1 MTVDIQRLSPG
12 DVVEGFRLDQLLR
25 TGGMSSIW
33 RVSRADVD
41 FPAILK
47 IPFLR
52 YDEDQLSIV
61 SFETEKIIL
70 PRLHGPH
77 FPRFAAAGSYDNP
90 FIAMEF
96 IVGMPLEAWL
106 ERLPLEID
114 EVVRL
119 GAKIATALQ
128 RLHEQHV
135 IHLDL
140 KPDNVI
146 LRPTGDAVLIDF
158 GFARHDQLPDLLAE
172 EFEDPVGTGPY
183 ISPEQ
188 VLGVR
193 TDPRSDLFALG
204 VILYLLATGKQ
215 PFGEPAHVS
224 GWRRRLYVDPE
235 PPRKLN
241 GKIPAWLQEIILRS
255 IEVDPNDRYPTAAQ
269 LAFDLQHPGQVL
281 LSARAEKMTA
291 GGFGRALSRWLKFR
305 RTPPFSGLKRQLA
318 SAPIIAVAI
327 DLADR
332 SPLLLEAI
340 RTATQ
345 RILATVP
352 DARLACL
359 YVFKISRVQIDDM
372 QDETGRNI
380 FLRRLAELEHWSQPL
395 AVNKEKI
402 TYQVLEAVDPAAALI
417 NYARENMIDH
427 LIVGA
432 RTSSTVRRYLGSVSA
447 KIVAEAPCTVTV
459 VRPKT
464 HT

>member
-1 MTVDIQRLSPG
+1 MAADIQRLSPG
-12 DVVEGFRLDQLLR
+12 DVIEGFRLDELLR

-33 RVSRADVD
+33 RVSQTDADYPV
-41 FPAILK
+41 ILK

-52 YDEDQLSIV
+52 YDGDQLSIV

-77 FPRFAAAGSYDNP
+77 FPHFVAAGSYNNP

-96 IVGMPLEAWL
+96 IAGTPLETWL
-106 ERLPLEID
+106 EQLPLEID
-114 EVVRL
+114 EVIRL
-119 GAKIATALQ
+119 GVKIATALQ
-128 RLHEQHV
+128 KLHEQHV

-146 LRPTGDAVLIDF
+146 LRPNGDAVLIDY
-158 GFARHDQLPDLLAE
+158 GFARHDRLPDLLAE
-172 EFEDPVGTGPY
+172 EFDDPVGTGPY

-193 TDPRSDLFALG
+193 SDPRSDLFALG
-204 VILYLLATGKQ
+204 VILYFLATGKQ
-215 PFGEPAHVS
+215 PFGDPMRIA
-224 GWRRRLYVDPE
+224 GWRRRLYVDPV
-235 PPRKLN
+235 PPRRLN
-241 GKIPAWLQEIILRS
+241 DKISPWLQEIILRL

-269 LAFDLQHPGQVL
+269 LAFDLQHPQQVL
-281 LSARAEKMTA
+281 LTARAEKMTA
-291 GGFGRALSRWLKFR
+291 SGFIKTLSRWLKLR
-305 RTPPFSGLKRQLA
+305 RNPPFAGLKRQLA
-318 SAPIIAVAI
+318 SAPIIAVAL

-332 SPLLLEAI
+332 SPQLPEAI

-345 RILATVP
+345 GILATVP
-352 DARLACL
+352 NARLACL
-359 YVFKISRVQIDDM
+359 YVFKISRVQIDEM

-395 AVNKEKI
+395 AVDKEKV
-402 TYQVLEAVDPAAALI
+402 TYQVLESVDPAAALI
-417 NYARENMIDH
+417 HYARENMIDH

-432 RTSSTVRRYLGSVSA
+432 RASSTVRRYLGSVSA

-459 VRPKT
+459 VRSKAQV
-464 HT
+464 